1 MTELVFLKLGGSLIT
16 DKTTPYTIRSDKLAR
31 LVDEIHAAQ
40 TRTPNLRL
48 VLGHGAGSFGHTAA
62 NLHGTRNG
70 VHNEKEWRGFAEVRF
85 QAGTL
90 NHFVMQAL
98 HKANIPAMSIQPS
111 AGAIAH
117 DAKVLT
123 WDAAPIL
130 KALSNGILPVVYGDT
145 IFDELRGGTILST
158 EDLFEYLAHQ
168 LAPARIL
175 LAGLEA
181 GVWSDFPARQQMVG
195 KVTPKTYDA
204 IAGKVGGSHGADV
217 TGGMKSKVEQML
229 RLVGKFP
236 QMTVQIFSGEEAGNL
251 EKVLQGRQLGTLI
264 ASD

>member
-1 MTELVFLKLGGSLIT
+1 
-16 DKTTPYTIRSDKLAR
+16 
-31 LVDEIHAAQ
+31 
-40 TRTPNLRL
+40 
-48 VLGHGAGSFGHTAA
+48 
-62 NLHGTRNG
+62 
-70 VHNEKEWRGFAEVRF
+70 
-85 QAGTL
+85 
-90 NHFVMQAL
+90 
-98 HKANIPAMSIQPS
+98 
-111 AGAIAH
+111 
-117 DAKVLT
+117 
-123 WDAAPIL
+123 PIL
-130 KALSNGILPVVYGDT
+130 KALSNGISPVVYGDT